1 MDFPSCSFPFLL
13 FSHSLLESP
22 FSPPPSTPPSVSFR
36 EGKASHV
43 YLADMAYQISVT
55 LGKSSPIR
63 AEQGDQQEEKGPKS
77 SQKSQNTPTP
87 TVRSPPRPKQ
97 QANNPNMDAQDLG
110 QTHGGSSVI
119 AASVAVSPHE
129 SCLVDFGGLCRL
141 CSSGFL
147 FLWLPR
153 FLFPLFLGVP

>member
-77 SQKSQNTPTP
+77 SQKGQRQPLLP
-87 TVRSPPRPKQ
+87 LLGAPRED
-97 QANNPNMDAQDLG
+97 QATQP
-110 QTHGGSSVI
+110 
-119 AASVAVSPHE
+119 
-129 SCLVDFGGLCRL
+129 
-141 CSSGFL
+141 
-147 FLWLPR
+147 
-153 FLFPLFLGVP
+153 